1 MALQFKPIASVLVA
15 VLLTSGVFATED
27 VKECERY
34 ERANS
39 TTASCN
45 DVPGSVCTGYVTATK
60 CTTSTKIND
69 QRAPLTTEKCTV
81 TYGKLS
87 ATMTMCVTDSQTF
100 TCYGPESG
108 KAKCKGCN
116 DPDVGGNPPAQGN
129 SPGASNGGSG
139 SGNGNGNAGNGSGAT
154 GGKPGPDGPAKSEN
168 NSKPDNT
175 PKVESSPKPE
185 NSPKV
190 DNQPKTDTPSK
201 PDANQTPASSP
212 ATVNTPSS
220 ADSPA
225 TANAAPASNDTPS
238 AATGGNSDSSKKE
251 LLTKSY
257 SHWGTNNL
265 SGESHNSSTGT
276 VLGSNDC
283 VICESIGTYMA
294 KRPGTL
300 SVDYDYFLCYPFSS
314 LNAKITFPRD
324 NTLTG
329 VILTHTA

>member
-45 DVPGSVCTGYVTATK
+45 DVPGSVCTGGCTGYVTATK

-154 GGKPGPDGPAKSEN
+154 G
-168 NSKPDNT
+168 
-175 PKVESSPKPE
+175 VESSPKPE

-238 AATGGNSDSSKKE
+238 AATGGNSDSSK
-251 LLTKSY
+251 
-257 SHWGTNNL
+257 N
-265 SGESHNSSTGT
+265 GESHNSSTGT
-276 VLGSNDC
+276 VLGSNGF
-283 VICESIGTYMA
+283 SLA
-294 KRPGTL
+294 FAAL
-300 SVDYDYFLCYPFSS
+300 LSS
-314 LNAKITFPRD
+314 LF
-324 NTLTG
+324 
-329 VILTHTA
+329 V

>member
-1 MALQFKPIASVLVA
+1 MLHYQHPMALQFKPIASVLVA

-45 DVPGSVCTGYVTATK
+45 DVPGSVCTGGCTGYVTATK

-276 VLGSNDC
+276 VLGSNGF
-283 VICESIGTYMA
+283 SLA
-294 KRPGTL
+294 FAAL
-300 SVDYDYFLCYPFSS
+300 LSS
-314 LNAKITFPRD
+314 LF
-324 NTLTG
+324 
-329 VILTHTA
+329 V